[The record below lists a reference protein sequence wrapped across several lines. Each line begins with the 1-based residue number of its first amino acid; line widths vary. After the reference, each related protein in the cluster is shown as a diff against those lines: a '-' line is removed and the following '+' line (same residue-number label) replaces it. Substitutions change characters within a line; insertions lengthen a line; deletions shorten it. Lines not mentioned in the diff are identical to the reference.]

1 MIKGFKGGSS
11 QLEEGEES
19 SKTLGRQWYLHWV
32 LKDGGILQSREK
44 KRKSDIRD
52 GKKESN

>member
-1 MIKGFKGGSS
+1 MIKGFKGGRS